1 MDNMELYYRTRADIP
16 NSFKK
21 YLDWKYGVIERAGLH
36 IEDYTKQAIGLYVDY
51 TGDTTQRLGKASG
64 LTAGT
69 DFNRFPMFGGR
80 RRCNVL
86 DDGTIAAYYGDENFV
101 EDGSNGQVM
110 VYQPKFYYRV
120 DALETDD
127 IDTGIGKHLRKANYW
142 VSEKKLSGFKLHPAF
157 VNESGQEVDYI
168 LISAYEGSLY
178 DTSESVYI
186 TDDAQVMDANEDKL
200 CSILGVKPA
209 SGKTQ
214 TLSRP
219 NVEKLSNN
227 RGVGWHGLTIK
238 IASMEQ
244 MLMLIELGTANV
256 QACIGRGVVSISD
269 SPSTTNNSSYTGST
283 SSLGNSTG
291 RASETINERDGTEY
305 TETADGKT
313 SIAFRG
319 VENFW
324 GNIIKAVYGINI
336 MGSGSMGGGQP
347 YICSDYNYAESKYS
361 DNYIGAGFTL
371 PNSSGYVTAFGYD
384 AEYDYLFIPS
394 ECSESASEIIGDRC
408 FITANLNGSR
418 TAFIG
423 GYWSY
428 SVGRSAYC
436 WTLNNVV
443 GTRSRIYG
451 GRLVYVPQ

>member
-1 MDNMELYYRTRADIP
+1 MDNLEIYYRTHSNFP
-16 NSFKK
+16 ESLKK
-21 YLDWKYGVIERAGLH
+21 YMDWEYGVKRQIG
-36 IEDYTKQAIGLYVDY
+36 IVDSDFSKQAIGLYVDY
-51 TGDTTQRLGKASG
+51 TGGTTQRLGKASG
-64 LTAGT
+64 LTAGA
-69 DFNRFPMFGGR
+69 DFDRFPMFGGR
-80 RRCNVL
+80 RRCTVL
-86 DDGTIAAYYGDENFV
+86 DDGTITAYYGDENFV

-142 VSEKKLSGFKLHPAF
+142 VSDKQLSGFKLHPAF
-157 VNESGQEVDYI
+157 YDESGNTVDYI

-178 DTSESVYI
+178 DTSENEYI

-214 TLSRP
+214 ALSRP
-219 NVEKLSNN
+219 NVEKISNN

-244 MLMLIELGTANV
+244 MLMLVEHGTANV
-256 QACIGRGVVSISD
+256 QASIGRGVVSTSD
-269 SPSTTNNSSYTGST
+269 SPSTTNNAAYTGST

-291 RASETINERDGTEY
+291 RASETTTERDGTEY
-305 TETADGKT
+305 TETADGKI
-313 SIAFRG
+313 SVAFRG

-324 GNIIKAVYGINI
+324 GNIVKSVYGINI
-336 MGSGSMGGGQP
+336 TGSGSMGGGQP
-347 YICSDYNYAESKYS
+347 YICSDYSFAESKYS
-361 DNYIGAGFTL
+361 DNYRGAGFTIS
-371 PNSSGYVTAFGYD
+371 NSSGYVTAFGYD
-384 AEYDYLFIPS
+384 AEYDWLFIPS
-394 ECSESASEIIGDRC
+394 ECSESASEVIGDKC

-428 SVGRSAYC
+428 SVGRSAYS
-436 WTLNNVV
+436 WTLTNVV
-443 GTRSRIYG
+443 GTRNRIYG